1 MEDNLPPEFWQGVE
15 QFNQGEFYACHD
27 TFEALW
33 TEAHEPD
40 RTFYQGLLQIAVGLY
55 HLSNHN
61 WQGAATLL
69 GEANGR
75 LRTYDEDYGGVNL
88 NPVRQQAKAIWLLLH
103 SEGQERVA
111 AIAQSLG
118 LGSQNDSTTMENDAG
133 AKASTDR
140 GIQDE
145 MRKSAPIA
153 RVALPRIEPWS
164 YPL

>member
-1 MEDNLPPEFWQGVE
+1 MEDHLPPEFWQGVE

-75 LRTYDEDYGGVNL
+75 LRPYDEDYGGVNL
-88 NPVRQQAKAIWLLLH
+88 NPVREQAKAIWLLLH
-103 SEGQERVA
+103 SEGKERVG

-118 LGSQNDSTTMENDAG
+118 LGENPAEV
-133 AKASTDR
+133 ASKTNH
-140 GIQDE
+140 E
-145 MRKSAPIA
+145 TNEPPIE
-153 RVALPRIEPWS
+153 RVVLPRIEPWYS
-164 YPL
+164 PL

>member
-55 HLSNHN
+55 HLSNYN

-75 LRTYDEDYGGVNL
+75 LRTYDEDYGGVDL
-88 NPVRQQAKAIWLLLH
+88 NPVREQAKTIWLLLH
-103 SEGQERVA
+103 SEGKDRVE

-118 LGSQNDSTTMENDAG
+118 LANTQTTEESATHSE
-133 AKASTDR
+133 ASEQL
-140 GIQDE
+140 IE
-145 MRKSAPIA
+145 
-153 RVALPRIEPWS
+153 RVALPRIQPWS
-164 YPL
+164 GPL

>member
-33 TEAHEPD
+33 TEAQEPD

-88 NPVRQQAKAIWLLLH
+88 NPVREQAKTIWLLLH
-103 SEGQERVA
+103 SEGKERVG

-118 LGSQNDSTTMENDAG
+118 LDATPSEETSETNG
-133 AKASTDR
+133 ATNAS
-140 GIQDE
+140 
-145 MRKSAPIA
+145 PIEK
-153 RVALPRIEPWS
+153 VALPHIEPWS
-164 YPL
+164 SPL

>member
-69 GEANGR
+69 GEAHGR
-75 LRTYDEDYGGVNL
+75 LRPYDADYGGVNL
-88 NPVRQQAKAIWLLLH
+88 NPVREQAKAIWLLLH
-103 SEGQERVA
+103 SEGKDQVG

-118 LGSQNDSTTMENDAG
+118 LKTSPSDASETNPDSEPL
-133 AKASTDR
+133 
-140 GIQDE
+140 E
-145 MRKSAPIA
+145 
-153 RVALPRIEPWS
+153 RVALPRIAPWS
-164 YPL
+164 APL

>member
-1 MEDNLPPEFWQGVE
+1 MEENLPPEFWQGAE

-55 HLSNHN
+55 HLGNHN

-75 LRTYDEDYGGVNL
+75 LRPYEENYGGVDL
-88 NPVRQQAKAIWLLLH
+88 NPVREQAKTIWLLLH
-103 SEGQERVA
+103 SEGKDQVG
-111 AIAQSLG
+111 AIAERLG
-118 LGSQNDSTTMENDAG
+118 LAVESRESLA
-133 AKASTDR
+133 ASSGTP
-140 GIQDE
+140 
-145 MRKSAPIA
+145 ATNLPPVV
-153 RVALPRIEPWS
+153 RVALPRIEHWQG
-164 YPL
+164 PL

>member
-33 TEAHEPD
+33 TEAQEPD

-55 HLSNHN
+55 HLGNHN

-75 LRTYDEDYGGVNL
+75 LRTYEEDYGGVNL
-88 NPVRQQAKAIWLLLH
+88 NPVREQAKMIWLLLH
-103 SEGQERVA
+103 SEGRERVG

-118 LGSQNDSTTMENDAG
+118 LGPTQTALESDTSSETNAQ
-133 AKASTDR
+133 
-140 GIQDE
+140 
-145 MRKSAPIA
+145 PIE
-153 RVALPRIEPWS
+153 RVALPYIEPWS
-164 YPL
+164 SPL

>member
-1 MEDNLPPEFWQGVE
+1 MEDTLPAEFWQGVE
-15 QFNQGEFYACHD
+15 QFNRGEFYACHD

-75 LRTYDEDYGGVNL
+75 LRPYDADYGGVDL
-88 NPVRQQAKAIWLLLH
+88 NPVRKQAKAIWLLLH
-103 SEGQERVA
+103 SEGKEQVA

-118 LGSQNDSTTMENDAG
+118 LTPNSPSSTTPSETNASPDAP
-133 AKASTDR
+133 R
-140 GIQDE
+140 G
-145 MRKSAPIA
+145 
-153 RVALPRIEPWS
+153 VALPRIAPWQN
-164 YPL
+164 PL